1 MQIIDFSNCKHSI
14 KNGFYG
20 GLAGRKEGIVYN
32 NENWLIKYPKSTKDM
47 INVPISYT
55 TSPLNEYVGSHIY
68 EILGYDVHKTCLG
81 IRQNKL
87 VVACK
92 DFEINDYKL
101 FEIRTLKNYAN
112 EELGEKLDRFFN
124 GTGSKHFVNFNE
136 LYLHIKNNEILTSI
150 PGIEERFW
158 DMSIVDIFI
167 RNSDRNDGNWGILR
181 NNNNHNKLAPIFD
194 NGGCFTD
201 KADEEKLKTILSDD
215 KIETSSLNFRCSYG
229 REFEENN
236 PKSLKQMNAKDF
248 IEFSMEYEKFRN
260 SLIKNIPIIKS
271 KLFEINNM
279 INEIP
284 TTFNNIKICSDLQK
298 EYFIKTLKI
307 RLNKMLIPAYEK
319 AIQFN
324 NIHSSIIEKEN
335 VENFDFE
342 R

>member
-20 GLAGRKEGIVYN
+20 GLAGRKEGIIYN

-158 DMSIVDIFI
+158 DMFIVDALNGNF
-167 RNSDRNDGNWGILR
+167 DRHGGNWGFIKKD
-181 NNNNHNKLAPIFD
+181 NKYRIAPVYD
-194 NGGCFTD
+194 NGSSMYPKLNTD
-201 KADEEKLKTILSDD
+201 EAIKNVLSSEEEIYQRIYKYPTSHIKINGRKSSYYEVINSLKFEECNKALKRIVPKIDFAKIYKLIDSIEGITDIRKEFYKTMYLKRYEKILKTAFD
-215 KIETSSLNFRCSYG
+215 R
-229 REFEENN
+229 
-236 PKSLKQMNAKDF
+236 LK
-248 IEFSMEYEKFRN
+248 E
-260 SLIKNIPIIKS
+260 
-271 KLFEINNM
+271 
-279 INEIP
+279 
-284 TTFNNIKICSDLQK
+284 
-298 EYFIKTLKI
+298 
-307 RLNKMLIPAYEK
+307 
-319 AIQFN
+319 
-324 NIHSSIIEKEN
+324 
-335 VENFDFE
+335 
-342 R
+342 